1 MTEHTITYDGPLIEA
16 IPVNA
21 EEMEFFRWHQAMM
34 ESMQS
39 RLFASLGVPERLFCD
54 AKG

>member
-1 MTEHTITYDGPLIEA
+1 MTEHTITYDGPVIEA
-16 IPVNA
+16 IPVNV

-34 ESMQS
+34 EFIQS
-39 RLFASLGVPERLFCD
+39 RLFASMEVPERLFYD